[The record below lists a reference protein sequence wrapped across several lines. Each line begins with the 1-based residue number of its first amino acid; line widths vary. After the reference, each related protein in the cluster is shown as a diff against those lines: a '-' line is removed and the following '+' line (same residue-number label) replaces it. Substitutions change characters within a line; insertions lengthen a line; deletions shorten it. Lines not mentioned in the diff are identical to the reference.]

1 METEQVKPW
10 SKYYEEMQDTFQI
23 PKVSLYDMLQRS
35 VQQFGEQPVIIF
47 EDIEMTYNELKQ
59 SVDRLANSWV
69 TRGYKQGERIG
80 IMVTNHP
87 DYIIS
92 YYAAHAIGVIVVQ
105 INPSYTPRELL
116 QIVNDAE
123 VSYIV
128 VDENSVQTVETIR
141 EIFSF
146 KHITLS
152 TAIDS
157 NEYGWGESLHE
168 LIEESSTLDRAVS
181 INPIND
187 VAVIQYTGGT
197 TGKLK
202 GAMLTH
208 YNLIANVYQSYVLY
222 RQRVEFGKETILAVT
237 PLYHVFAM
245 TSAMNLGIY
254 LGARILLIQKFN
266 VNTVLQQIKKYQPT
280 MFPGVPKMYISFVN
294 HPFVAS
300 SGLES
305 LKVCSSGSAPLPIEI
320 IHKFKKIS
328 GVSILEGYGLS
339 ETSPTTHRSPIN
351 GKYKAGS
358 IGIPVP
364 ETNCKIV
371 DNDNRILK
379 ENMVGELLIK
389 GPQVMKGYWNNPTET
404 AHALK
409 DGWLYTGDLAKM
421 DEDGYFY
428 IVGRKKEMIII
439 GGFNIY
445 PQEVEGVLYEHP
457 DIEEA
462 AVVGL
467 PDKEGGE
474 FAKAYIVAK
483 SGCILDP
490 AEIRTYCYTKLTPY
504 KVPQQIE
511 VREQLPRNGV
521 GKLLKRVLVKEE
533 LEKEKSDH
541 AKS

>member
-1 METEQVKPW
+1 MEAEQVKLW
-10 SKYYEEMQDTFQI
+10 SKYYEEFQDTFQI
-23 PKVSLYDMLQRS
+23 PEVTLYDMLQRS

-47 EDIEMTYNELKQ
+47 EDREITYNELKRR
-59 SVDRLANSWV
+59 VDCLANSWV
-69 TRGYKQGERIG
+69 KRGYKQGERIG
-80 IMVTNHP
+80 IMVSNQP
-87 DYIIS
+87 DYIVC
-92 YYAAHAIGVIVVQ
+92 YYAAHAIGAIVVQ
-105 INPSYTPRELL
+105 INPAYTPRELL
-116 QIVNDAE
+116 QIVNDAQ
-123 VSYIV
+123 VSYMV
-128 VDENSVQTVETIR
+128 TDENSVQTVDTIR

-146 KHITLS
+146 KHINLS
-152 TAIDS
+152 TTIQA
-157 NEYGWGESLHE
+157 NQYEWGESLNE
-168 LIEESSTLDRAVS
+168 LIEGSTPLQMTVL
-181 INPIND
+181 INPLTD

-208 YNLIANVYQSYVLY
+208 YNLIANVFQSYVLY
-222 RQRVEFGKETILAVT
+222 RQKIEFGKETILTVT
-237 PLYHVFAM
+237 PLYHVFSM
-245 TSAMNLGIY
+245 TSTMNLGIY
-254 LGARILLIQKFN
+254 LGAKLLLIQKFN
-266 VNTVLQQIKKYQPT
+266 VDRVLEQIKKYQPT

-294 HPFVAS
+294 HPNVAN

-320 IHKFKKIS
+320 IHKFKEIS
-328 GVSILEGYGLS
+328 GVPILEGYGLS

-351 GKYKAGS
+351 GKHKAGS

-364 ETNCKIV
+364 ETDCKIV
-371 DNDNRILK
+371 DDHNNTLK

-404 AHALK
+404 EHALK
-409 DGWLYTGDLAKM
+409 DGWLYTGDLATM

-445 PQEVEGVLYEHP
+445 PPEVEGVLYEHP

-467 PDKEGGE
+467 PNKEGGE
-474 FAKAYIVAK
+474 FVKAYVVAK
-483 SGCILDP
+483 SGCALDP
-490 AEIRTYCYTKLTPY
+490 AELRTYCYTKLTPY

-511 VREQLPRNGV
+511 VRDKLPRNGV
-521 GKLLKRVLVKEE
+521 GKLLKRLLIKEE
-533 LEKEKSDH
+533 LEKGGK
-541 AKS
+541 

>member
-1 METEQVKPW
+1 METDQVKPW
-10 SKYYEEMQDTFQI
+10 YKYYEEMKDTFQI
-23 PKVSLYDMLQRS
+23 PNISLYDMLHTS

-47 EDIEMTYNELKQ
+47 EDYEITYNELKRR
-59 SVDRLANSWV
+59 VDCLANSWV
-69 TRGYKQGERIG
+69 IRGFKQGERIG

-87 DYIIS
+87 DYIVS
-92 YYAAHAIGVIVVQ
+92 YYAAHAIGAIVVQ
-105 INPSYTPRELL
+105 INPAYTPRELL
-116 QIVNDAE
+116 QIVNDAQ

-128 VDENSVQTVETIR
+128 TDENSVRTVDTIR
-141 EIFSF
+141 ELFPF
-146 KHITLS
+146 KHVTLA
-152 TAIDS
+152 TTVAA
-157 NEYGWGESLHE
+157 NQFEWGESLNE
-168 LIEESSTLDRAVS
+168 LIEGSEPLRKMATIEPVE
-181 INPIND
+181 D

-222 RQRVEFGKETILAVT
+222 RQKVEFGKETVLAVT

-254 LGARILLIQKFN
+254 LGARLLLIQKFN
-266 VNTVLQQIKKYQPT
+266 VDSVLDQVKKHRPT

-294 HPFVAS
+294 HPNAQS
-300 SGLES
+300 AGLES

-320 IHKFKKIS
+320 IHKFKELA
-328 GVSILEGYGLS
+328 GVSILEGFGLS

-351 GKYKAGS
+351 GKHKAGS

-364 ETNCKIV
+364 ETECRIV
-371 DNDNRILK
+371 DENNLTLH

-389 GPQVMKGYWNNPTET
+389 GPQVMKGYWNNPTESV
-404 AHALK
+404 HALQ
-409 DGWLYTGDLAKM
+409 DGWLYTGDLATM

-457 DIEEA
+457 DIQEA

-467 PDKEGGE
+467 PNEEGGE
-474 FAKAYIVAK
+474 IAKAYIVAK
-483 SGCILDP
+483 SGCNLNL
-490 AEIRTYCYTKLTPY
+490 AEIRAYCYTKLTPY
-504 KVPQQIE
+504 KVPEQIE

-521 GKLLKRVLVKEE
+521 GKLLKRVLIKEE
-533 LEKEKSDH
+533 LEKGGK
-541 AKS
+541 